1 MSEINIANSSGRDA
15 LVVTNSVRSVLNVH
29 WVDDQGRQASPVR
42 VVKATISRDAAALA
56 RQFGGMDKVSAAL
69 VDGDPEI
76 DLEKVGQI
84 LRDTS
89 RVYVDP
95 DGEIVHRV
103 QFWEVVRNPDGSE
116 RERRPRKILETN
128 VAGEVPLRWSGK
140 FIKKEEA
147 CRKFVFSGK
156 VQLHHINGLTYDFL
170 FEMAQQLEKKDSLM
184 LLGSGPKSNQPLI
197 LKRGGTPYRGFLE
210 GRTQGDKYCLILHFS
225 NLELKAPE
233 EAPKQESES

>member
-1 MSEINIANSSGRDA
+1 MNEINIANSSGRDA
-15 LVVTNSVRSVLNVH
+15 LVVANSVRSVLNVR
-29 WVDDQGRQASPVR
+29 WVDDHGRQVAPVR
-42 VVKATISRDAAALA
+42 VVKATISRDGPALA

-69 VDGDPEI
+69 VEGDHEI
-76 DLEKVGQI
+76 DLEKVGRI
-84 LRDTS
+84 LRETS

-95 DGEIVHRV
+95 NGEIVHRV

-116 RERRPRKILETN
+116 RERRPRKILDTN

-170 FEMAQQLEKKDSLM
+170 FEMAKDLERKDSLM
-184 LLGSGPKSNQPLI
+184 LLGAGPKSNQPLI

-225 NLELKAPE
+225 NLELKSAE
-233 EAPKQESES
+233 EALKQESES

>member
-1 MSEINIANSSGRDA
+1 MSEINISNSAGRDA
-15 LVVTNSVRSVLNVH
+15 AVIAQSVRSTQKIR
-29 WVDDQGRQASPVR
+29 WVDKDGRQVSAAR
-42 VVKATISRDAAALA
+42 VLKATLAQDVSALA
-56 RQFGGMDKVSAAL
+56 REFGTMDKVSTAL
-69 VDGDPEI
+69 VEGDPEI
-76 DLEKVGQI
+76 DLEQVGRY

-89 RVYVDP
+89 RVYVDAS
-95 DGEIVHRV
+95 GQIVHKV
-103 QFWEVVRNPDGSE
+103 QFWEIVRNPDGSE

-156 VQLHHINGLTYDFL
+156 VQLQHINGLTYDFL
-170 FEMAQQLEKKDSLM
+170 FEMAKQLEQRDSLM
-184 LLGSGPKSNQPLI
+184 LVGAGPKSNQPLI

-233 EAPKQESES
+233 EAANEGSES

>member
-1 MSEINIANSSGRDA
+1 MSEINIANSAGRDA
-15 LVVTNSVRSVLNVH
+15 TVAAQSLRTVLNVH
-29 WVDDQGRQASPVR
+29 WVDDQGRQASAVR
-42 VVKATISRDAAALA
+42 VLKATIARDAAALA
-56 RQFGGMDKVSAAL
+56 RQFGSMEKVSTAL

-76 DLEKVGQI
+76 DLEHVGRY

-95 DGEIVHRV
+95 NGELVHRV
-103 QFWEVVRNPDGSE
+103 QFWEIVHNPDGSE
-116 RERRPRKILETN
+116 RERRPRRILETN
-128 VAGEVPLRWSGK
+128 VSGEVPLRWSGK

-147 CRKFVFSGK
+147 CRKFVFSKK
-156 VQLHHINGLTYDFL
+156 VQLHHTNGLTYDFL
-170 FEMAQQLEKKDSLM
+170 FDMAKQLEQKNSLM
-184 LLGSGPKSNQPLI
+184 LVGAGPKSNQPLI

-233 EAPKQESES
+233 ESPKEESES

>member
-1 MSEINIANSSGRDA
+1 MSEINISNSAGRDA
-15 LVVTNSVRSVLNVH
+15 AVIAASVRSSLNIR
-29 WVDDQGRQASPVR
+29 WVDDQGRQAAAVR
-42 VVKATISRDAAALA
+42 VLKATVERDTSALA
-56 RQFGGMDKVSAAL
+56 RQCGGMEKVSAAL
-69 VDGDPEI
+69 VEGDPEI
-76 DLEKVGQI
+76 DLEQVGRY
-84 LRDTS
+84 LRETS
-89 RVYVDP
+89 RVYIEP
-95 DGEIVHRV
+95 NGQIVHKV
-103 QFWEVVRNPDGSE
+103 QFWEIVRNPDGSE

-156 VQLHHINGLTYDFL
+156 VQLQHINGLTYDFL
-170 FEMAQQLEKKDSLM
+170 FDMAKQLEQKDSLM
-184 LLGSGPKSNQPLI
+184 LVGAGPKSNQPLI

-233 EAPKQESES
+233 ESAKEGAES